1 MAATILKIQDE
12 THSGKLISEIHISV
26 KQSTVT
32 MRDIIEARVRFEVDR
47 YNDKMPE
54 YFQGLVQPTH
64 AEKMLNGFKM
74 KERKKVDFEKQLY
87 IALDAFQRN
96 GYFVLV
102 DNKQSDSLEQ
112 VVEVTPKTVVSFV
125 KLTPLVGG

>member
-112 VVEVTPKTVVSFV
+112 VLEVTPKTLVSFV